1 MLNACFMEKVD
12 ISSAPEPDPWNSLFI
27 KAPIEKYIPTF
38 PILLSRSM
46 SLLCLMLSFPLRP
59 ANTIQP
65 CLTLELHLTLIQLY
79 SYSYIAMTLLCL
91 MFSFPHWPA
100 NTIQPSF
107 TQELRPTLILR
118 QIPALVFLKINRP
131 GGGGNPVAPVV

>member
-46 SLLCLMLSFPLRP
+46 SLLCLMLSFPL
-59 ANTIQP
+59 
-65 CLTLELHLTLIQLY
+65 
-79 SYSYIAMTLLCL
+79 
-91 MFSFPHWPA
+91 WPA

-107 TQELRPTLILR
+107 TQELRPTLILC
-118 QIPALVFLKINRP
+118 QIPALVFLNINRP
-131 GGGGNPVAPVV
+131 AGAGSLIAPVVDC